1 MPSNIPSTADA
12 SSICLGVIADI
23 QYRDTD
29 DKYLKQ
35 YGFTRSYRAALP
47 KTVTAVA
54 SFTARSVDACI
65 HLGDIIDGR
74 ESDLPEAEY
83 VPVVRDELDAVVN
96 ALSLLPSSTRLFHVV
111 GNHCLYVGRDTLEER
126 LRLSAPFY
134 ATDLSPHWR
143 LVVLDT
149 VHVSVDRPQGDARR
163 AEAYA
168 YLLAHDGE
176 PNAVPWN
183 GGLGSTQTAWLR
195 TELQAARTR
204 GLRVLV
210 AGHHPVAVEAAGP
223 EHLMWAAGEVRSIFA
238 EYRDV
243 VACYFAGHYHSGGRA
258 LLDGVEHVTFPA
270 VLDSDETNAFAFVTL
285 SRDRI
290 DIEGV
295 GKKSVASCGISLK

>member
-1 MPSNIPSTADA
+1 MASSIPSTDDS
-12 SSICLGVIADI
+12 SSICLGIIADI

-29 DKYLKQ
+29 DMYVEKH
-35 YGFTRSYRAALP
+35 GFTRSYRAALP
-47 KTVTAVA
+47 KTVSAVA
-54 SFTARSVDACI
+54 SFSARSVDACL

-74 ESDLPEAEY
+74 GSDLPAAEY
-83 VPVVRDELDAVVN
+83 APIVRDELDAVVN

-111 GNHCLYVGRDTLEER
+111 GNHCLYVGREVLEDR
-126 LRLSAPFY
+126 LRLSVPFY
-134 ATDLSPHWR
+134 ATDLSRHWR

-163 AEAYA
+163 AEADA
-168 YLLAHDGE
+168 YLLAHEGE

-183 GGLGSTQTAWLR
+183 GTLGATQTTWLR
-195 TELQAARTR
+195 KELEAARTR

-210 AGHHPVAVEAAGP
+210 SGHHPVVVEAAGP
-223 EHLMWAAGEVRSIFA
+223 EHLMWAAGEVQNIFA

-295 GKKSVASCGISLK
+295 GKKSVASCSISLK